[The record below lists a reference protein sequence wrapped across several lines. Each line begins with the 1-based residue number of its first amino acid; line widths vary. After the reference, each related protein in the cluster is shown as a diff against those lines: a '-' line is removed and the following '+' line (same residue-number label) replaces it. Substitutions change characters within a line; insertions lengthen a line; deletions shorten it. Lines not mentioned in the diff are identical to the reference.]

1 MFFIML
7 QNKRPTITMPPNLQT
22 VSLKFARRRSAKV
35 MGSLAIKESEPK
47 EGEAVQG
54 VLVTHNFTSKIV
66 KPEDLATYTPL
77 RTGFISSKLHVPFA
91 GSIETL
97 RLFITEMFANVTEN
111 ESEEDGKQC
120 TLFSLHQN
128 KVSVLLGKNEGAAV
142 VEWEASPAGDVIA
155 DALVAL
161 IMHAQSSPAS
171 IRLTSKPCRHPRAS
185 EEEKPKSKRS
195 RKQETLTENRLKLI
209 KDTLLDQFENVEA
222 VYEGNMATYEIKTDT
237 GLEVGVVQ
245 EEDECLTCTAK
256 VSFEDSNG
264 GNAEI
269 SVECFDKKLASN
281 VQECL
286 SNLARGLAPLES

>member
-1 MFFIML
+1 
-7 QNKRPTITMPPNLQT
+7 
-22 VSLKFARRRSAKV
+22 
-35 MGSLAIKESEPK
+35 MGSLAAKESEPK

-66 KPEDLATYTPL
+66 KADDLATYTPL
-77 RTGFISSKLHVPFA
+77 RTGAISSKLHVPFS

-97 RLFITEMFANVTEN
+97 RLFITEMFAGVTEN
-111 ESEEDGKQC
+111 ESEEDGKIC
-120 TLFSLHQN
+120 TKFSLHQD
-128 KVSVLLGKNEGAAV
+128 KVSALLGKNDGVAI

-155 DALVAL
+155 DALIAL

-195 RKQETLTENRLKLI
+195 RKAETLTENRLKLI
-209 KDTLLDQFENVEA
+209 KDTLLDQFEDVEA

-237 GLEVGVVQ
+237 GLDAGVIR
-245 EEDECLTCTAK
+245 EEEEPLTCTAK

-269 SVECFDKKLASN
+269 LVECVDKKLASN
-281 VQECL
+281 VQGCL
-286 SNLARGLAPLES
+286 RNLARGLAPLET